1 MASLQSLKSGDDSM
15 PFRDHFRP
23 PVSKRHSWEEVHGGW
38 PMMIIQRL
46 APLLPEGYQ
55 AGPRVH
61 LGSYFEVD
69 IGTFEN
75 DDAPRSHPRLAGDGG
90 VATVPAAELSLETDS
105 SDVSEYE
112 VLIYDVQQ
120 EKRLVAAIEIISPA
134 NKDRPVHR
142 NNFVSK
148 CAALLM
154 QGVCVVLVDI
164 VTIRNNN
171 LYLEL
176 LDHFELTDSDM
187 TENDEGV
194 YAACCRTRR
203 METKTIFDFWRRP
216 LKLGE
221 PLPTLPLWL
230 RETLSITL
238 DLEASYEDTCRLLRI
253 GTV

>member
-1 MASLQSLKSGDDSM
+1 M

-38 PMMIIQRL
+38 PMMIVQKL
-46 APLLPEGYQ
+46 APLLPDGYQ
-55 AGPRVH
+55 AAPRVH

-75 DDAPRSHPRLAGDGG
+75 DDARRDRTLLPGEGG
-90 VATVPAAELSLETDS
+90 VATMPEAELSLEAET

-134 NKDRPVHR
+134 NKDRPVSR

-148 CAALLM
+148 CAALLK

-164 VTIRNNN
+164 VTIRSNN
-171 LYLEL
+171 LYLLL
-176 LDHFELTDSDM
+176 LDHFELTDSAM
-187 TENDEGV
+187 IESGETV

-203 METKTIFDFWRRP
+203 TETKTVFDFWRKP
-216 LKLGE
+216 LKLGG

-230 RETLSITL
+230 TDEVSIPL
-238 DLEASYEDTCRLLRI
+238 DLEASYEETCRLLRI
-253 GTV
+253 V